1 MGFGLVSQSIH
12 LAAESSST
20 RGAGSG
26 ARTAAARQ
34 SRGAILPASSCHPQ
48 LKENLM
54 QTAIDENAL
63 HALVERAIVDFGGA
77 WIAPLVWIGDRLGLY
92 RALAEGGDLTSKELA
107 ARTHTHERYVREWL
121 NAQAASG
128 YIRYIPERGVYRLT
142 PEQKLLFADEGGPA
156 FIVGAF
162 QSATAGGRSVEKLLE
177 AFKTGGGIGWHEHD
191 HALFHGTERFF
202 RTSYVA
208 NLLQSW
214 IPALDGVEAKLKSG
228 ARVAD
233 IGCGHGASTILMAQ
247 AFPASRFIGFDYH
260 PESIEVANR
269 RAREAGVADRC
280 RFEVGNA
287 SGYAGRD
294 YDLVAVF
301 DALHDMADPVGA
313 ARHVLETLAPDGRWM
328 IVEPYAGDRV
338 EENLN
343 PVGRAYYAA
352 STLVCTPCGMSQP
365 GGLALGAQA
374 GEARMRAVVMGAGFK
389 RFRRAMHTPF
399 NLVFEAARA

>member
-1 MGFGLVSQSIH
+1 
-12 LAAESSST
+12 
-20 RGAGSG
+20 
-26 ARTAAARQ
+26 
-34 SRGAILPASSCHPQ
+34 
-48 LKENLM
+48 M

-63 HALVERAIVDFGGA
+63 HALIGRAIVDFGGA

-92 RALAEGGDLTSKELA
+92 RALAEGGELTSRELA
-107 ARTHTHERYVREWL
+107 ARSHTHERYVREWL

-128 YIRYIPERGVYRLT
+128 YVRYVPERGVYGLT

-162 QSATAGGRSVEKLLE
+162 QSAMAGGRSAEKLLE

-208 NLLQSW
+208 NLVQSW
-214 IPALDGVEAKLKSG
+214 IPALDGVEAKLKTG

-233 IGCGHGASTILMAQ
+233 IGCGHGASTIVMAQ
-247 AFPASRFIGFDYH
+247 AFPATRFIGFDYH
-260 PESIEVANR
+260 PASIEVANK

-280 RFEVGNA
+280 RFEVGSA
-287 SGYAGRD
+287 SEFAGRD
-294 YDLVAVF
+294 YDFVTVF
-301 DALHDMADPVGA
+301 DALHDMADPAGA
-313 ARHVLETLAPDGRWM
+313 ARHVLQTLAPDGRWM

-343 PVGRAYYAA
+343 PVGRAFYAA

-389 RFRRAMHTPF
+389 RFRRAIHTPF